1 MAQDL
6 NLEIRFEEEIKK
18 MDKMSQ
24 ANNCNNTDLHF
35 GIVMG

>member
-18 MDKMSQ
+18 MNKMSQ
-24 ANNCNNTDLHF
+24 AKNCGNA
-35 GIVMG
+35 V